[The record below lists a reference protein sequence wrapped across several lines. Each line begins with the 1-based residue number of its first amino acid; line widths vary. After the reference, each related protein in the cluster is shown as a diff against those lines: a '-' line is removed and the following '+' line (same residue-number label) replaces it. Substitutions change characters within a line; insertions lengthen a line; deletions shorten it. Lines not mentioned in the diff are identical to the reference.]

1 MFFEV
6 RTKRLTVTERNAYKT
21 IKELWL
27 FEVESYT
34 EAEARVTEFMTKQF
48 KGEDFSIPKIQPS
61 KIQRVEKSENGT
73 PEDPFYKVKIE
84 LLTENDKG
92 KVVKEPFFILVRAES
107 PEAAIEV
114 GNGVGDEEAPSS
126 ETVSATK
133 TKFTG
138 VVVMEKK
145 KPAAA
150 PKKEVEKPKVEP
162 KEEPKAVEKAPAK
175 GKKKK

>member
-21 IKELWL
+21 VKELWL
-27 FEVESYT
+27 FEVETYT
-34 EAEARVTEFMTKQF
+34 EAEARVTEFMNKQF

-61 KIQRVEKSENGT
+61 KIQRVEKTEGCN

-84 LLTENDKG
+84 LLSENDKG

-107 PEAAIEV
+107 PEATITVADE
-114 GNGVGDEEAPSS
+114 VGDEESPSH
-126 ETVSATK
+126 EVVKAEK

-145 KPAAA
+145 PKTAVAKKPAEAA
-150 PKKEVEKPKVEP
+150 PKKEADKP
-162 KEEPKAVEKAPAK
+162 KEEAKAPAK
-175 GKKKK
+175 GKKK

>member
-27 FEVESYT
+27 FQVENYT
-34 EAEARVTEFMTKQF
+34 EAEARVTEFMTNQF

-61 KIQRVEKSENGT
+61 KIQRVEKTEGCT
-73 PEDPFYKVKIE
+73 PDNPFYKVKIE
-84 LLTENDKG
+84 LLSENDKG
-92 KVVKEPFFILVRAES
+92 KIVKEPFFILVRAES
-107 PEAAIEV
+107 PEAAIEI

-138 VVVMEKK
+138 VVVITTPKK
-145 KPAAA
+145 SEAKPKETAPA
-150 PKKEVEKPKVEP
+150 PKKEEEAKVP
-162 KEEPKAVEKAPAK
+162 AKAAK
-175 GKKKK
+175 GKKK